1 MFKRMVWVL
10 TLVVIMAVLFVGCG
24 GGGAA
29 DGGGVPADAALKITG
44 MVDSEV
50 GWTEDDV
57 RGMETMEAEYENK
70 EGEVEAYTGVSM
82 NMLLDQAGV
91 QDGAS
96 MVALI
101 ADDGYSVEVDLAEVQ
116 GCANCIVAFRNQGG
130 FSTVLPGFPKNT
142 RVKGVV
148 EISVK

>member
-1 MFKRMVWVL
+1 MFKKML
-10 TLVVIMAVLFVGCG
+10 FTLITAVLIVGLLVGCG
-24 GGGAA
+24 GGGEME
-29 DGGGVPADAALKITG
+29 GGMPEDAALKVTG
-44 MVDSEV
+44 MVDGEV
-50 GWTEDDV
+50 GWTEDEV

-70 EGEVEAYTGVSM
+70 EGETESYTGVSL

-96 MVALI
+96 MLELI

-116 GCANCIVAFRNQGG
+116 DCADCIVAFRNQGG

-142 RVKGVV
+142 RVKGVI